1 MRVFGVIG
9 LLLALLIVG
18 LLAKKQLSGV
28 ASPVLPSVPAAATGS
43 APAGDARAQSQQI
56 QQQIRQSLDAATQP
70 RAMPDDN

>member
-18 LLAKKQLSGV
+18 LLAKKQLSSV
-28 ASPVLPSVPAAATGS
+28 ASPVLPPLPAATGS
-43 APAGDARAQSQQI
+43 VPAGDARAQSQQI
-56 QQQIRQSLDAATQP
+56 QRQIRQSLDAATQP